1 MIATVSNAIR
11 YRELIATLAWKN
23 IVLRYKQAY
32 LGLLWTVLKPL
43 VLMTV
48 FVLVRSFI
56 GIDSGS
62 VPYPVLAFAGLTLW
76 IFLQESISEGVGSI
90 VGNAALIRKIY
101 FPREIFPLT
110 AVLTKLVEFSI
121 TFSLLIGMMAYFGI
135 KPTAMVLWAVPIL
148 FYVVLIA
155 MSVVL
160 VGAALNVWYRDVAT
174 AIPVVLSVLMY
185 ASPLLYPLQL
195 VEKRLL
201 VERAAG
207 EWSSALYTLYTLN
220 PMAGAIDSFQN
231 VMLRGL
237 PPNFQ
242 ALAPGALLV
251 ACLLPVSYVLFK
263 RAESRFA
270 DIV

>member
-1 MIATVSNAIR
+1 MIAAAADVLR
-11 YRELIATLAWKN
+11 YHELIATLAWKN

-43 VLMTV
+43 VLTTV

-56 GIDSGS
+56 GIDSGG

-121 TFSLLIGMMAYFGI
+121 TMAMLLAMMAFFGI
-135 KPTAMVLWAVPIL
+135 APTAQSLWAVPIL
-148 FYVVLIA
+148 LYVVLIA
-155 MSVVL
+155 MSVSL
-160 VGAALNVWYRDVAT
+160 AGAALNVWYRDVVT
-174 AIPVVLSVLMY
+174 AVPVVLSVLMY
-185 ASPLLYPLQL
+185 ASPLLYPLHL
-195 VEKRLL
+195 VEKKLL

-207 EWSSALYTLYTLN
+207 DWSGLLFVLYTAN

-231 VMLRGL
+231 AMLRGL
-237 PPNFQ
+237 PPNWQ
-242 ALAPGALLV
+242 ALAPGAVLV
-251 ACLLPVSYVLFK
+251 ACLLPVSYWLFK